1 MTPSPRVA
9 LCYRCEDRDAEDL
22 FCRVV
27 PSGLLSL
34 HGWLRGSGVDSRLF
48 NFSGRTWA
56 AAGRALAGFAPA
68 VVGVSHFTY
77 NHASSARLYQEARRA
92 CPGALRVAGGAQATL
107 LDGELLARIPELD
120 LVVRGEGE
128 ATLLEVVRRAAA
140 GRTGWPEVPGLA
152 WREGSG
158 SRRSPDARLREN
170 LDAYHGPERFE
181 ALEGVRPEEQF
192 PFVVTTR
199 GCPAR
204 CNFCSSPALWHCRV
218 RARSVGNVLAEVRLL
233 HGRFGLD
240 YLGIRD
246 DTFTAD
252 RGRVLEF
259 CRALEEERLGIL
271 WNCQSRVTLV
281 DEAMLLAMKRAGC
294 DQVQFGIESAAP
306 AVQRRLNKPVP
317 PGRIRAALAAC
328 RRAGILSSAYFIT
341 GVPGQTDADLEADRD
356 LFRHDRLQ
364 DGIVS
369 PLAWFPGTALFQAA
383 ERAGEAGREIFFR
396 DEPEALHVRRDPA
409 AQRQYRA
416 LVAFIERWRPRN
428 AFSRAEIEGC
438 LERTGR
444 CPGALLDLARHWE
457 SAGDPGSARAS
468 YQEILQRSPRHP
480 WARRGLAA
488 LAPAPRPSGSASA
501 RRDRPRRA

>member
-34 HGWLRGSGVDSRLF
+34 HGWLRSSGVDSRLF
-48 NFSGRTWA
+48 NFSGRPWA
-56 AAGRALAGFAPA
+56 AVGRALAGFAPA

-77 NHASSARLYQEARRA
+77 NHASSARLYREARRA
-92 CPGALRVAGGAQATL
+92 CPGALLVAGGAQATF
-107 LDGELLARIPELD
+107 LDAELLARIPELD

-128 ATLLEVVRRAAA
+128 AALLEIVRRRAA
-140 GRTGWPEVPGLA
+140 GQSGWPEVPGLA
-152 WREGSG
+152 WREEGG
-158 SRRSPDARLREN
+158 SRRSADARLREN
-170 LDAYHGPERFE
+170 LDAFHGPERFE
-181 ALEGVRPEEQF
+181 ALEGIRPEEQF

-204 CNFCSSPALWHCRV
+204 CNFCSSPGLWHCRV
-218 RARSVGNVLAEVRLL
+218 RARSVESVLAEVRLL

-246 DTFTAD
+246 DTFSAD

-259 CRALEEERLGIL
+259 CRALEEERLGVL

-294 DQVQFGIESAAP
+294 DQVQFGIESASP

-341 GVPGQTDADLEADRD
+341 GVPGQGEADLEADRD

-369 PLAWFPGTALFQAA
+369 PLAYFPGTALFEAA
-383 ERAGEAGREIFFR
+383 ERAGEADREIFLR

-409 AQRQYRA
+409 ARGQYRS
-416 LVAFIERWRPRN
+416 LVAFIERWRSRN
-428 AFSRAEIEGC
+428 AFSRAEIEGY
-438 LERTGR
+438 LDRTGR

-457 SAGDPGSARAS
+457 SAGDPESARAC

-488 LAPAPRPSGSASA
+488 LVPGPRPHGPA
-501 RRDRPRRA
+501 RNDRSRRA